1 MISDRWSPSAVEGLI
16 SLPLESLLTED
27 YEADPALVHERLR
40 ARYGP
45 VAPIDVLGVPVW
57 FAIGYDEV
65 LHIMQNP
72 RDMWSKRVDHWR
84 AYAEGRVPA
93 DWPLLALLQADNSGF
108 HDGERHRALRGPW
121 IAGLRP
127 FQDPGSEQAQRLER
141 AMVRH
146 CDDLAGVL
154 AEGGPAG
161 QADLAAQYGR
171 PFPLLVA
178 NHLLGVT
185 IERGEEMIEDQWRL
199 LNGPDSAGAY
209 QRLYA
214 ALLELAQAKRQRRGD
229 DLPSYMI
236 EAKPDLTD
244 EELARELMMLSGFL
258 DFTGSL
264 ICNVIFEAITNPR
277 LRESVSIGAIEE
289 VVNRVALTNPALAN
303 LTFRYARSEV
313 KLGRFT
319 IAPGDPV
326 MLSIAGAHTD
336 PRFGGAL
343 ARDSVRSTRAHL
355 AWGAGPHRCPSQRL
369 ATQMCTIAV
378 RQLLDRFSALRFT
391 QPAERLPWRVSPFV
405 RTMSALPV
413 HYEIS
418 RSFALTLESA
428 GEPAPPAAKDSAQDS
443 GTGGGTGGLTDEGD
457 ARPRS
462 RLRAFL
468 GRLLGSQ

>member
-1 MISDRWSPSAVEGLI
+1 MISERWTASAVEGLI
-16 SLPLESLLTED
+16 SLPLESLLTGD

-45 VAPIDVLGVPVW
+45 VAPIDVMGVPVW
-57 FAIGYDEV
+57 FAMGYDEV
-65 LHIMQNP
+65 LHIMQNA
-72 RDMWSKRVDHWR
+72 REVWSKRVDHWR

-108 HDGERHRALRGPW
+108 HDGERHRGLRGAW

-127 FQDPGSEQAQRLER
+127 FQEPGSEQAQRLER

-146 CDDLAGVL
+146 CDDLVGVI

-161 QADLAAQYGR
+161 SADLAAQYAR

-185 IERGEEMIEDQWRL
+185 IERGEELLEDQWRL
-199 LNGPDSAGAY
+199 LDGADSAGAY
-209 QRLYA
+209 QRLHA
-214 ALLELAQAKRQRRGD
+214 ALLELATVKRQRRGD

-264 ICNVIFEAITNPR
+264 ICNVILEAITNPR
-277 LRESVSIGAIEE
+277 LRESLSVGAIEE
-289 VVNRVALTNPALAN
+289 VVNRVALANPALAN
-303 LTFRYARSEV
+303 LTFRYARTEV

-319 IAPGDPV
+319 IAAGDPV
-326 MLSIAGAHTD
+326 MLSIAGAHAD
-336 PRFGGAL
+336 PRFAGAL
-343 ARDSVRSTRAHL
+343 ARDTIRSTRAHL

-369 ATQMCTIAV
+369 ATQMSTIAV
-378 RQLLDRFSALRFT
+378 RRLLDRFSTLKPAL
-391 QPAERLPWRVSPFV
+391 PSGRLPWRPSPFV
-405 RTMSALPV
+405 RALRALPV
-413 HYEIS
+413 HYELS
-418 RSFALTLESA
+418 RSFSGTPRPESG
-428 GEPAPPAAKDSAQDS
+428 GEPSPPALKDATQD
-443 GTGGGTGGLTDEGD
+443 GGDG
-457 ARPRS
+457 RPRS
-462 RLRAFL
+462 GLLAFLRRLR
-468 GRLLGSQ
+468 RTQ

>member
-16 SLPLESLLTED
+16 SLPLESLLTEE

-65 LHIMQNP
+65 LHIMQNA

-84 AYAEGRVPA
+84 AYAEGRVPT

-108 HDGERHRALRGPW
+108 HDGERHRALRGAW

-127 FQDPGSEQAQRLER
+127 FQEPGSEQAQRLER

-154 AEGGPAG
+154 AEAGPAG

-185 IERGEEMIEDQWRL
+185 IERGEEMVEDQWRL

-209 QRLYA
+209 QRLHA
-214 ALLELAQAKRQRRGD
+214 ALLELARAKRQRRGD

-264 ICNVIFEAITNPR
+264 ICNVIFGAITNAR

-289 VVNRVALTNPALAN
+289 VVNRVALANPALAN
-303 LTFRYARSEV
+303 LTFRYARAEV

-326 MLSIAGAHTD
+326 MLSISGAHAD
-336 PRFGGAL
+336 PQFGGAL

-369 ATQMCTIAV
+369 ATQMSTIAV
-378 RQLLDRFSALRFT
+378 RHLLDRFSTLKLT
-391 QPAERLPWRVSPFV
+391 QPAEQLPWRPSPFV

-413 HYEIS
+413 HYELS
-418 RSFALTLESA
+418 RRFALTLESG
-428 GEPAPPAAKDSAQDS
+428 GEPTPPAPKDTAQD
-443 GTGGGTGGLTDEGD
+443 GGPGSGD

-462 RLRAFL
+462 GLRAFL
-468 GRLLGSQ
+468 RRLRGSQ

>member
-1 MISDRWSPSAVEGLI
+1 MEQLI
-16 SLPLESLLTED
+16 SLPLESLLTGD

-45 VAPIDVLGVPVW
+45 VAPVDLLGVPVW
-57 FAIGYDEV
+57 FVLGYDEV
-65 LHIMQNP
+65 LHVMQNA
-72 RDMWSKRVDHWR
+72 RGIWSKRVDHWR

-93 DWPLLALLQADNSGF
+93 DWPLLALLRADNSGF
-108 HDGERHRALRGPW
+108 HDGERHRDLRGAW

-141 AMVRH
+141 AMVRY
-146 CDDLAGVL
+146 CDDLVGVMT
-154 AEGGPAG
+154 ESGPTG

-185 IERGEEMIEDQWRL
+185 IERGEEMVEDQWRL
-199 LNGPDSAGAY
+199 LDGPDSAGAY

-214 ALLELAQAKRQRRGD
+214 TLLELATIKRQRRGG

-264 ICNVIFEAITNPR
+264 ICNVILEVITSRR
-277 LRESVSIGAIEE
+277 LRETVSVGAIEE
-289 VVNRVALTNPALAN
+289 AVNRVALANPALAN
-303 LTFRYARSEV
+303 LTFRYARTDV

-319 IAPGDPV
+319 IAAGDPV

-336 PRFGGAL
+336 PRFAAAL
-343 ARDSVRSTRAHL
+343 TRDTVRSTRAHL

-369 ATQMCTIAV
+369 AIQMSTIAV
-378 RQLLDRFSALRFT
+378 RRLLDRFATLKPAL
-391 QPAERLPWRVSPFV
+391 AADRLPWRPSPFV
-405 RTMSALPV
+405 RALRSLPV
-413 HYEIS
+413 HYELGT
-418 RSFALTLESA
+418 SFTPTPRPESG
-428 GEPAPPAAKDSAQDS
+428 GEPSPLKD
-443 GTGGGTGGLTDEGD
+443 GTEDGAEDGGDR
-457 ARPRS
+457 RPRS
-462 RLRAFL
+462 GLVAFL
-468 GRLLGSQ
+468 RKLRRAQ